1 MKMGRILT
9 IVLFHVALFCSA
21 GNVKG
26 VITNSEGKPMP
37 YATVSILDKKITT
50 TTNLSGEF
58 CFANIPNG
66 QYRLGVSFIGY
77 KRIVEN
83 IEVAD
88 VPLNISLQTEEQSIK
103 LGELMVLPDGMSMED
118 FILQQLY
125 KHSVPLKNKLSE
137 FKADVNFC
145 LEKDMDLTNMPQR
158 RTIRTLAWIAGY
170 AKLLDVIIQNKYLKV
185 RMTDKLNYK
194 KGKLKGTNPKVTEMA
209 PKLTERQVAAFENHG
224 ELLSGNLYDNVYKKI
239 KDASKKLLKVRKKG
253 YKDHFKYAGSYDLEG
268 RTVYVAKYQQA
279 EIHIVDGCWQ
289 ILRLVHKISDEELG
303 YVKLYFEFQEY
314 SRDVF
319 LPVSGF
325 IKFDIK
331 GNEQINGS
339 GMISYS
345 YNYF

>member
-1 MKMGRILT
+1 MKKTILKKYAEL
-9 IVLFHVALFCSA
+9 IVRSGLALRKGQPVIITANLDQEDFVSLVVEECYKAGASHVYLDWKSEKVAR
-21 GNVKG
+21 
-26 VITNSEGKPMP
+26 ITN
-37 YATVSILDKKITT
+37 
-50 TTNLSGEF
+50 
-58 CFANIPNG
+58 
-66 QYRLGVSFIGY
+66 
-77 KRIVEN
+77 
-83 IEVAD
+83 
-88 VPLNISLQTEEQSIK
+88 
-103 LGELMVLPDGMSMED
+103 
-118 FILQQLY
+118 
-125 KHSVPLKNKLSE
+125 
-137 FKADVNFC
+137 
-145 LEKDMDLTNMPQR
+145 
-158 RTIRTLAWIAGY
+158 
-170 AKLLDVIIQNKYLKV
+170 
-185 RMTDKLNYK
+185 K

-224 ELLSGNLYDNVYKKI
+224 ELLSGNLYDNVYKEI

-253 YKDHFKYAGSYDLEG
+253 YKDHFKYVGSYDFEG